1 MSISLSIKPRS
12 LIPRLSRWLKNTKK
26 LPNMDTNP
34 GKKTPNQQYFKDK
47 AYVAVATSVP
57 TIKRF
62 QFSIE
67 YNHPKRTMAHKHT
80 NLPKM

>member
-1 MSISLSIKPRS
+1 
-12 LIPRLSRWLKNTKK
+12 
-26 LPNMDTNP
+26 MDTNP
-34 GKKTPNQQYFKDK
+34 GKKTPSQQYFKDK